1 MMKIFRIILRKK
13 VSKMMTKT
21 NQLANL
27 IETKTEMLKIRK
39 RKTKSSIEMI
49 LYPNQINLVKQMIAK
64 SLIQLRRFMMKMD
77 KESRKGN
84 LRENKRNKDVMEK
97 QKILYTTVLKK
108 KNLNLMMKSQIQ
120 ICLLYTSPSPRDRQ
134 KSRMPSSA

>member
-1 MMKIFRIILRKK
+1 LILIHNKQTVNIKETEVIQGLESKDKIMMMKIFRIILRKK

-49 LYPNQINLVKQMIAK
+49 LYPNQINLVK
-64 SLIQLRRFMMKMD
+64 
-77 KESRKGN
+77 
-84 LRENKRNKDVMEK
+84 
-97 QKILYTTVLKK
+97 
-108 KNLNLMMKSQIQ
+108 
-120 ICLLYTSPSPRDRQ
+120 
-134 KSRMPSSA
+134 